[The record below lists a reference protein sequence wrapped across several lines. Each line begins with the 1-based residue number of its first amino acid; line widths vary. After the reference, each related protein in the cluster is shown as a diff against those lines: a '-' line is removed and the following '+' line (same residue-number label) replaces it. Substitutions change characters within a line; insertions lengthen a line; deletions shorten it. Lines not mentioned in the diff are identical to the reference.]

1 MILNFTKMH
10 GLGNDYL
17 YVDCTMYEPFNLPF
31 DPCQVAIDVSPRY
44 TSVGSDGLILICRSN
59 CADFMMRMFNAD
71 GSEGKMCGNGIR
83 CVGKFIHDK
92 GLSPKLNLSVETLSG
107 IKHLDLHLAEDGTVD
122 LVTVDM
128 GKAVSEE
135 MSLTVNDTTYNGVS
149 VNMGN
154 PHFVN
159 FIEEPVA
166 KFPLEVV
173 GPLMETNPAFPQG
186 VNAEFVNCLDTG
198 VMQMR
203 VWERG
208 SAETM
213 ACGTGAC
220 AVAVAAK
227 VRNMPADAN
236 GLYHVRV
243 KYGELQIRIDDEW
256 NVTMTGPAA
265 ISFEGSFSEPHRRC

>member
-17 YVDCTMYEPFNLPF
+17 YVDCTMYDPYDLPF
-31 DPCQVAIDVSPRY
+31 DPCQVAIDVSPRHIA
-44 TSVGSDGLILICRSN
+44 VGSDGLILICRSD

-92 GLSPKLNLSVETLSG
+92 GLSPKEHLSIETLSG
-107 IKHLDLHLAEDGTVD
+107 IKYLTLHLAEDNTVD

-128 GKAVSEE
+128 GQASSEE
-135 MSLTVNDTTYNGVS
+135 LSLSVRNVTYDGVS

-159 FIEEPVA
+159 FIDQPVA
-166 KFPLEVV
+166 EFPLEQD
-173 GPLMETNPAFPQG
+173 GRAIETDPAFPQG
-186 VNAEFVNCLDTG
+186 VNAEFVNCIGSG
-198 VMQMR
+198 VFDMR

-208 SAETM
+208 SGETM

-227 VRNMPADAN
+227 ARNMPADSN
-236 GLYHVRV
+236 GVYHVRV
-243 KYGELQIRIDDEW
+243 KYGELQIQVDDKW
-256 NVTMTGPAA
+256 NVTMTGPATIA
-265 ISFEGSFSEPHRRC
+265 FEGTWSLD

>member
-17 YVDCTMYEPFNLPF
+17 YVDCTMYDPYDLPF
-31 DPCQVAIDVSPRY
+31 DPCQVAINVSPRY
-44 TSVGSDGLILICRSN
+44 TSVGSDGLILICRSD

-92 GLSPKLNLSVETLSG
+92 GLSPKLNLSIETLSG
-107 IKHLDLHLAEDGTVD
+107 IKRLNLHLAEDNTVD
-122 LVTVDM
+122 LVSVDM
-128 GKAVSEE
+128 GKAIAEN
-135 MSLTVNDTTYNGVS
+135 MCLTVNGVTYEGVS

-154 PHFVN
+154 PHYVN
-159 FIEEPVA
+159 FIEQPIAE
-166 KFPLEVV
+166 FPLEVV
-173 GPLMETNPAFPQG
+173 GPLMETNPAFPEG
-186 VNAEFVNCLDTG
+186 VNAEFVNVADAG
-198 VMQMR
+198 FYSMR

-227 VRNMPADAN
+227 FRGMAAD
-236 GLYHVRV
+236 GDVYHIGM
-243 KYGELQIRIDDEW
+243 KYGELLINVDDQW
-256 NVTMTGPAA
+256 NVTMTGPAVTA
-265 ISFEGSFSEPHRRC
+265 FEGYVTLE